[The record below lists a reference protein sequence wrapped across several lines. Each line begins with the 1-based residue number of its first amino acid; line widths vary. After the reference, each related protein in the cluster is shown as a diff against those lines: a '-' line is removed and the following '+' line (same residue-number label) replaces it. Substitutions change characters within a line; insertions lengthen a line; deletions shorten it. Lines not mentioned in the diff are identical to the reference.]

1 MVRTM
6 IPKTDYAPCAKVGEN
21 IYRLMF
27 HREDVEQDVLQD
39 NDEGK
44 QVPTGEKEATDYCN
58 VNLEMLYYKPS
69 PDFIVGL
76 LKSVGIVDLGEATTI
91 ISNFTEEPL
100 SYLLTLLLHNIDTYD
115 TSVAVNSFMLQGK
128 EMWLPKETRVG
139 LVNSVTIEKNAG
151 KETTVLWFGGER
163 YELSVDTALQMLSA
177 LELYALECYNVTAA
191 HKAAVNALE
200 SVEDVVAYDY
210 TQGYP
215 EKLNF

>member
-1 MVRTM
+1 MKNVRQDEAFKLQ
-6 IPKTDYAPCAKVGEN
+6 PDFKQVGTISGKPLVRVYFNKSVEE
-21 IYRLMF
+21 
-27 HREDVEQDVLQD
+27 REDYSFTA
-39 NDEGK
+39 DE
-44 QVPTGEKEATDYCN
+44 EREAKTLKVYHA
-58 VNLEMLYYKPS
+58 
-69 PDFIVGL
+69 DFIQRVSFFDNSL
-76 LKSVGIVDLGEATTI
+76 DVIKEEAI
-91 ISNFTEEPL
+91 EQITE
-100 SYLLTLLLHNIDTYD
+100 YD
-115 TSVAVNSFMLQGK
+115 QSEDVNSFTLQGK
-128 EMWLPKETRVG
+128 QMWLPKETRVG

-151 KETTVLWFGGER
+151 KETTVLWFGGEK

>member
-1 MVRTM
+1 MKNVRQDEAFKLQ
-6 IPKTDYAPCAKVGEN
+6 PDFKQVGTISGKPLVRVYFNKSVEE
-21 IYRLMF
+21 
-27 HREDVEQDVLQD
+27 REDYSFTA
-39 NDEGK
+39 DE
-44 QVPTGEKEATDYCN
+44 EREAKTLKVYHA
-58 VNLEMLYYKPS
+58 
-69 PDFIVGL
+69 DFIQRVSL
-76 LKSVGIVDLGEATTI
+76 FDNALDVIKEEAI
-91 ISNFTEEPL
+91 EQITE
-100 SYLLTLLLHNIDTYD
+100 YD
-115 TSVAVNSFMLQGK
+115 QSEDVNSFTLQGK
-128 EMWLPKETRVG
+128 QMWLPKETRVG

-151 KETTVLWFGGER
+151 KETTVLWFGGEK

>member
-1 MVRTM
+1 MKNVRQDEAFKLQ
-6 IPKTDYAPCAKVGEN
+6 PDFKQVGTIDGKPLVRVYFNKSVEE
-21 IYRLMF
+21 
-27 HREDVEQDVLQD
+27 REDYSFTA
-39 NDEGK
+39 DE
-44 QVPTGEKEATDYCN
+44 EREAKTLKVYHA
-58 VNLEMLYYKPS
+58 
-69 PDFIVGL
+69 DFIQRVSFFDNAL
-76 LKSVGIVDLGEATTI
+76 DVTKEEAI
-91 ISNFTEEPL
+91 EQITE
-100 SYLLTLLLHNIDTYD
+100 YD
-115 TSVAVNSFMLQGK
+115 QSEDVNSFTLQGK
-128 EMWLPKETRVG
+128 QMWLPKETRVG

>member
-1 MVRTM
+1 MKNVRQDEAFRLQ
-6 IPKTDYAPCAKVGEN
+6 PDFKQVGTIDGKPLVRVYFNKSVEE
-21 IYRLMF
+21 
-27 HREDVEQDVLQD
+27 REDYSFTD
-39 NDEGK
+39 DE
-44 QVPTGEKEATDYCN
+44 EREAKTLKVYHA
-58 VNLEMLYYKPS
+58 
-69 PDFIVGL
+69 DFIQRVSFFDNAL
-76 LKSVGIVDLGEATTI
+76 DVTKEEAI
-91 ISNFTEEPL
+91 EQITE
-100 SYLLTLLLHNIDTYD
+100 YD
-115 TSVAVNSFMLQGK
+115 QSEDVNSFTLQGK
-128 EMWLPKETRVG
+128 QMWLPKETRVG

-163 YELSVDTALQMLSA
+163 YELPVDTALQMLSA

>member
-1 MVRTM
+1 MKNVKHDEAFKLQPDFKQVGTISGKPLVRVYFN
-6 IPKTDYAPCAKVGEN
+6 KSAEE
-21 IYRLMF
+21 
-27 HREDVEQDVLQD
+27 REDYSFTA
-39 NDEGK
+39 DE
-44 QVPTGEKEATDYCN
+44 EREAKTLKVYHA
-58 VNLEMLYYKPS
+58 
-69 PDFIVGL
+69 DFIQRVSFFDNAL
-76 LKSVGIVDLGEATTI
+76 DVIKEEAI
-91 ISNFTEEPL
+91 EQITE
-100 SYLLTLLLHNIDTYD
+100 YD
-115 TSVAVNSFMLQGK
+115 QSEDVNSFTLQGK
-128 EMWLPKETRVG
+128 TMWLPKETRVG

-163 YELSVDTALQMLSA
+163 YELPVDTALQMLSA